1 MRRNACRARG
11 AKSSQLGGCQR
22 AEAGQ
27 LDGAHQVQ
35 FCARAGGAFVIL
47 GLTLLGG
54 AMFLLVRRVP
64 WVHPAFV
71 GRLIRPLSVLCG
83 DNRTGDTI
91 APKRRWV
98 AVSNVAGRE
107 S

>member
-1 MRRNACRARG
+1 
-11 AKSSQLGGCQR
+11 
-22 AEAGQ
+22 
-27 LDGAHQVQ
+27 V
-35 FCARAGGAFVIL
+35 
-47 GLTLLGG
+47 G

-71 GRLIRPLSVLCG
+71 GRLIWPLSVLCG

-107 S
+107 A